1 MFIST
6 YNATTFNESLA
17 ANVPTVI
24 FWDENIWE
32 SAEWTISDF
41 NMLKSVGIFHETP
54 LSAAQHVTAV
64 WDDVAKWWLDP
75 KVQAVRENFA
85 GNTLIGMLQLF
96 RS

>member
-1 MFIST
+1 MKVLRQLKNWLKTRLFIST

-17 ANVPTVI
+17 ANIPTVI

-54 LSAAQHVTAV
+54 LGIAACNSS
-64 WDDVAKWWLDP
+64 L
-75 KVQAVRENFA
+75 
-85 GNTLIGMLQLF
+85 G
-96 RS
+96 